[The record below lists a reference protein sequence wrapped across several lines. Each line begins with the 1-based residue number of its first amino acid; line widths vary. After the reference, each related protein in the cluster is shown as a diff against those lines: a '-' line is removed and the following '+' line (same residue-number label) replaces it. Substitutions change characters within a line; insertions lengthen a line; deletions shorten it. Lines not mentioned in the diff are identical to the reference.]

1 MKQAHCFLN
10 GLGYGL
16 EQAGWDERPL
26 YIGAWDAPFS
36 VTEDGKLTYFSAD
49 ITPSEYLRLFTRLYG
64 EGAMEWYDYGAE
76 KRDNLKRFLEV
87 LRRNPD
93 LPVLVQLDLFH
104 MPYQKERSKPCISPI
119 LSSYTECGA
128 INLWYTIA
136 ISNGKG

>member
-64 EGAMEWYDYGAE
+64 EGAVEWYDYGAE
-76 KRDNLKRFLEV
+76 KLGNLKKFLEV
-87 LRRNPD
+87 LRCNPD

-104 MPYQKERSKPCISPI
+104 MPYQKKNVSNHASAPFCHRTRNAGRSIRGIRP
-119 LSSYTECGA
+119 LF
-128 INLWYTIA
+128 
-136 ISNGKG
+136 